1 MMTAVLGTN
10 RKQVSGICRR
20 ETLHL
25 TSLRWEGVKS
35 HLRIALGNFCSV
47 FFLQILLVALG
58 VDSGG
63 FLF

>member
-25 TSLRWEGVKS
+25 TSLWWEGEKS
-35 HLRIALGNFCSV
+35 HLRIAQGDFCSV
-47 FFLQILLVALG
+47 SFLQILLVAFG
-58 VDSGG
+58 VDRSR